1 MGKEDRGKPKNAREG
16 TFVGTPL
23 YVAPE
28 MLEFNYSGRFT
39 DFWALGC
46 IVYQFLVGQTPFVAK
61 TANDVFNNIL
71 NKNLRFPQDLD

>member
-1 MGKEDRGKPKNAREG
+1 MRGNEREERKKVREG

-28 MLEFNYSGRFT
+28 MLEYNQAGKFT

-46 IVYQFLVGQTPFVAK
+46 MLYQFLVGVTPFHG
-61 TANDVFNNIL
+61 NSSN
-71 NKNLRFPQDLD
+71 